1 MLPLLTFPLGS
12 RRDVLLARQWARRIA
27 VLFHFPFQE
36 QACIAAGAFTV
47 AAQALRRFKSAMLH
61 MKIEDGKLHIFPMDR
76 DGLSQPNSSKEP
88 AGQPAPADLLR
99 LVKPLPTGA
108 SEFTSEDLG
117 WIVLQLNQQTRFK
130 LFEEIEHQNQEM
142 LTLLHDLQTAQ
153 AELRQLKEKTASPSA
168 A

>member
-1 MLPLLTFPLGS
+1 MLPLLTIPLCS

-36 QACIAAGAFTV
+36 QACIAAGAFAV
-47 AAQALRRFKSAMLH
+47 ASQALRRFKSAVLH
-61 MKIEDGKLHIFPMDR
+61 MKTEEGKLHIFPIER
-76 DGLSQPNSSKEP
+76 ETQSQAKDV
-88 AGQPAPADLLR
+88 AGQPAPGDLLR
-99 LVKPLPTGA
+99 LVKHLPAGT
-108 SEFTSEDLG
+108 SEFASEDLG
-117 WIVLQLNQQTRFK
+117 WIVMQLNQQTRFN

-153 AELRQLKEKTASPSA
+153 TELRQLKEKTASPSA

>member
-1 MLPLLTFPLGS
+1 MLPLLTFPICS

-36 QACIAAGAFTV
+36 QACIAAGTFTV
-47 AAQALRRFKSAMLH
+47 AAQALRRFKSAVLQ

-76 DGLSQPNSSKEP
+76 DAPS
-88 AGQPAPADLLR
+88 QPAPADLLR

-117 WIVLQLNQQTRFK
+117 WIVLQLNKQTRFN
-130 LFEEIEHQNQEM
+130 LFEEIDHQNQEM
-142 LTLLHDLQTAQ
+142 LTLLHELQSAH
-153 AELRQLKEKTASPSA
+153 AELRQLKEKAASPNA